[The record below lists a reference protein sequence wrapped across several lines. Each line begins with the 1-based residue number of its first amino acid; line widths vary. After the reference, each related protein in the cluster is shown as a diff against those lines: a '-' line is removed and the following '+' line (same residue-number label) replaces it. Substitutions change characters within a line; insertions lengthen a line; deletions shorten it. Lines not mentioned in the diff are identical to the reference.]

1 MLFLYKVGRN
11 ALERQFGV
19 TPLAVTIRPGTSLE
33 HDNGRLAAIAG
44 YGVGRWHY
52 IGTDYNIKFSIPQMY
67 PEQFS
72 CHDLDLVKKTN
83 SEITSSIKNLS
94 QTSTAAMLSAKVV
107 GERRIDLR
115 KMDWIESNK
124 NKRWIGFNEYCAY
137 LHSRID
143 IVPTSG
149 LKMLFNYDPH
159 YCRHFAGNTSRWTLE
174 LSERYQK
181 KFGTKVSFSLD
192 GKTKLRSLSQK
203 QSITI
208 QPGTGA
214 HNMQLLPD

>member
-1 MLFLYKVGRN
+1 
-11 ALERQFGV
+11 
-19 TPLAVTIRPGTSLE
+19 
-33 HDNGRLAAIAG
+33 
-44 YGVGRWHY
+44 
-52 IGTDYNIKFSIPQMY
+52 
-67 PEQFS
+67 
-72 CHDLDLVKKTN
+72 
-83 SEITSSIKNLS
+83 
-94 QTSTAAMLSAKVV
+94 MLSAKVV

-137 LHSRID
+137 LHSRIEV
-143 IVPTSG
+143 IPAGG

-159 YCRHFAGNTSRWTLE
+159 YCRHFAKNPSMWTLE

-181 KFGTKVSFSLD
+181 KLGTKVSFSLD
-192 GKTKLRSLSQK
+192 GKMELRSLSQK

-214 HNMQLLPD
+214 HSMQLRPD